1 MRPELSIVISVRDN
15 WRQLAECVDSI
26 ANQDAPPR
34 LEVVVIDDGSKTPL
48 PARAVESTRHVQLR
62 VLRQTSLGIAAAR
75 NRGLELTK
83 GELIVFV
90 DSDCLLE
97 RNCLKNL
104 VEATK
109 YYTDDIAFQF
119 SVSSLERTLVQQIEA
134 LRLRSVQESLL
145 LQSGHILYANTSG
158 LAFRSSYVMQ
168 SEDFFDVS
176 VVRGSD
182 TLKLAQL
189 IRQGKAPRFLSQCKV
204 FHCPESSF
212 AKYTL
217 KCFRVGYHDS
227 YSHEKLKASGGVLL
241 GWTHKYQALKRT
253 RLMPRWNTDRIRCAV
268 SALFSFSIEK
278 LGRATSRVVGIHSLK
293 TKLLSV
299 RMDVIRR
306 SELIYRIVTSAA
318 RHRSLCVSYANAW
331 TLVQAQKLGSFQS
344 LLNSADICFADGV
357 GVKLAAILLN
367 QPRVRK
373 ITFNDV
379 IFDLCR
385 ELANRNLSIALI
397 GGRDAISREAS
408 ATISKAV
415 PHLNV
420 VLQSS
425 GYFSPAEEELLK
437 IELLK
442 WKPNVILIGMGQP
455 RQEDWAVTIRPL
467 LPESVLCCVG
477 GLFDYL
483 AAPRGWATF
492 ARRFGLEWAYRLCS
506 CPKKT
511 ARRYLFG
518 IPMLFGYITMEQA
531 RRAKRFVLRPRLF

>member
-1 MRPELSIVISVRDN
+1 
-15 WRQLAECVDSI
+15 
-26 ANQDAPPR
+26 
-34 LEVVVIDDGSKTPL
+34 
-48 PARAVESTRHVQLR
+48 
-62 VLRQTSLGIAAAR
+62 
-75 NRGLELTK
+75 
-83 GELIVFV
+83 
-90 DSDCLLE
+90 
-97 RNCLKNL
+97 
-104 VEATK
+104 
-109 YYTDDIAFQF
+109 
-119 SVSSLERTLVQQIEA
+119 
-134 LRLRSVQESLL
+134 
-145 LQSGHILYANTSG
+145 
-158 LAFRSSYVMQ
+158 
-168 SEDFFDVS
+168 
-176 VVRGSD
+176 
-182 TLKLAQL
+182 
-189 IRQGKAPRFLSQCKV
+189 
-204 FHCPESSF
+204 
-212 AKYTL
+212 
-217 KCFRVGYHDS
+217 
-227 YSHEKLKASGGVLL
+227 
-241 GWTHKYQALKRT
+241 
-253 RLMPRWNTDRIRCAV
+253 
-268 SALFSFSIEK
+268 
-278 LGRATSRVVGIHSLK
+278 
-293 TKLLSV
+293 
-299 RMDVIRR
+299 MDVIRR
-306 SELIYRIVTSAA
+306 PELIYRIVTSAA

>member
-15 WRQLAECVDSI
+15 WRQLAGCVDSI
-26 ANQDAPPR
+26 ANQNAPFR

-48 PARAVESTRHVQLR
+48 PAREVESMRHVQLR
-62 VLRQTSLGIAAAR
+62 VLRQTALGIAAAR

-83 GELIVFV
+83 GELVVFV

-97 RNCLKNL
+97 PNCLKNL

-109 YYTDDIAFQF
+109 YHTDDVAFQF
-119 SVSSLERTLVQQIEA
+119 SVSSLDRTLVQQIEEF
-134 LRLRSVQESLL
+134 RLRIVQESLL
-145 LQSGHILYANTSG
+145 LHSGHILYANTSG

-189 IRQGKAPRFLSQCKV
+189 LRQGKPPRFLSQCKV
-204 FHCPESSF
+204 FHCPELSF
-212 AKYTL
+212 AKYAL

-227 YSHEKLKASGGVLL
+227 YSHEKLKASGGMLL
-241 GWTHKYQALKRT
+241 GWTHKYQALKRM
-253 RLMPRWNTDRIRCAV
+253 RLTPRWNTDRIRCAV
-268 SALFSFSIEK
+268 SALLCFSIEK
-278 LGRATSRVVGIHSLK
+278 LGRATSRMVGIHSLK

-299 RMDVIRR
+299 RIDVIRR

-318 RHRSLCVSYANAW
+318 SHRRLWVSYANAW
-331 TLVQAQKLGSFQS
+331 TLVQAKKLNSFQT
-344 LLNSADICFADGV
+344 LLNSTDICFADGV

-397 GGRDAISREAS
+397 GGRDAILREAS
-408 ATISKAV
+408 AMISKAV
-415 PHLNV
+415 PHLNI

-425 GYFSPAEEELLK
+425 GYFSAAEEESLK

-442 WKPNVILIGMGQP
+442 RKPNVILIGMGQP
-455 RQEDWAVTIRPL
+455 VQEDWAVSIRPL

-492 ARRFGLEWAYRLCS
+492 ARRLGLEWAYRFCS

-518 IPMLFGYITMEQA
+518 IPTLFGYIIMEQA
-531 RRAKRFVLRPRLF
+531 RRATRFALRARLF

>member
-1 MRPELSIVISVRDN
+1 MTPELSIVISVRDN
-15 WRQLAECVDSI
+15 WRQLVECVASI
-26 ANQDAPPR
+26 ANQNAAPR

-48 PARAVESTRHVQLR
+48 PARAAESMQHVRPR
-62 VLRQTSLGIAAAR
+62 VVRQTALGIAAAR
-75 NRGLELTK
+75 NRGLELTT

-97 RNCLKNL
+97 PDCLKNL

-109 YYTDDIAFQF
+109 CHTDDIAFQF
-119 SVSSLERTLVQQIEA
+119 SVSSLGRTLVQQIEEF
-134 LRLRSVQESLL
+134 RLRIVQESLL

-158 LAFRSSYVMQ
+158 LALRSSYVMQ
-168 SEDFFDVS
+168 SEDFFDVG

-189 IRQGKAPRFLSQCKV
+189 IRQGNAPRFLSQCKV

-212 AKYTL
+212 AKYAL

-227 YSHEKLKASGGVLL
+227 YSHKKLKASGGVLL
-241 GWTHKYQALKRT
+241 GWTKKYQALKRMRST
-253 RLMPRWNTDRIRCAV
+253 PLWNTDRIRCAV
-268 SALFSFSIEK
+268 STLLSFSIEK
-278 LGRATSRVVGIHSLK
+278 LGRATSRAVGIHPLK

-299 RMDVIRR
+299 RMDVIGR
-306 SELIYRIVTSAA
+306 SELIYRIVTSAT
-318 RHRSLCVSYANAW
+318 RQRSLWVSYANAW
-331 TLVQAQKLGSFQS
+331 TLVQAKKLDSFQS
-344 LLNSADICFADGV
+344 LLNSTDICLADGV
-357 GVKLAAILLN
+357 GVELAAALLN
-367 QPRVRK
+367 QPRVQK

-385 ELANRNLSIALI
+385 ELANRGLSIALI
-397 GGRDAISREAS
+397 GGRDAVLLEAS
-408 ATISKAV
+408 ATISKVV
-415 PHLNV
+415 PDLNV
-420 VLQSS
+420 VLQAS
-425 GYFSPAEEELLK
+425 GYFSPAEEESLK

-442 WKPNVILIGMGQP
+442 RKPNVILIGMGQP
-455 RQEDWAVTIRPL
+455 LQEDWAVRIRPL
-467 LPESVLCCVG
+467 LPQTILCCVG

-518 IPMLFGYITMEQA
+518 IPTLFGYIIMEQA
-531 RRAKRFVLRPRLF
+531 QRATKFALRARLF

>member
-1 MRPELSIVISVRDN
+1 MRPEISIVISVRDN
-15 WRQLAECVDSI
+15 WRQLAQCVESI

-34 LEVVVIDDGSKTPL
+34 LEVVVIDDGSKIPL
-48 PARAVESTRHVQLR
+48 PAIEVDSMRHVQLR
-62 VLRQTSLGIAAAR
+62 VLPQTALGIAAAR

-97 RNCLKNL
+97 PNCLKNL
-104 VEATK
+104 VDATR
-109 YYTDDIAFQF
+109 YHTDDVAFQF
-119 SVSSLERTLVQQIEA
+119 SVSSLGRILVQQIEDF
-134 LRLRSVQESLL
+134 RLRIVQESLL

-182 TLKLAQL
+182 TLKLGQL
-189 IRQGKAPRFLSQCKV
+189 IRQGKPPRFLSQCKV

-212 AKYTL
+212 AKYAL

-227 YSHEKLKASGGVLL
+227 YSHEKLRASGGVLL
-241 GWTHKYQALKRT
+241 GWAHKYQALKRM
-253 RLMPRWNTDRIRCAV
+253 RLTTRWNTDRIRCSV
-268 SALFSFSIEK
+268 GALLCFSIEK
-278 LGRATSRVVGIHSLK
+278 LGRATFRIVGIRSLK
-293 TKLLSV
+293 TILLSV
-299 RMDVIRR
+299 RIDVIRQ

-318 RHRSLCVSYANAW
+318 RHRSMWVSYANAW
-331 TLVQAQKLGSFQS
+331 TLVQAKKLDSFQS
-344 LLNSADICFADGV
+344 LLNSADICFVDGV

-397 GGRDAISREAS
+397 GGRDAIVREAS

-415 PHLNV
+415 PHLNI

-425 GYFSPAEEELLK
+425 GYFSAADEESLKCELLK
-437 IELLK
+437 R
-442 WKPNVILIGMGQP
+442 KPDVILIGMGQP
-455 RQEDWAVTIRPL
+455 RQEDWAVRIRPL
-467 LPESVLCCVG
+467 LPETVLCCVG

-492 ARRFGLEWAYRLCS
+492 ARRVGLEWAYRLCRY
-506 CPKKT
+506 PKKT

-518 IPMLFGYITMEQA
+518 IPTLFGYIIMEQA
-531 RRAKRFVLRPRLF
+531 RRATKFALRARLF

>member
-26 ANQDAPPR
+26 AHQDARPQ

-48 PARAVESTRHVQLR
+48 PARALESMRHVQLR
-62 VLRQTSLGIAAAR
+62 LLRQAALGIAAAR
-75 NRGLELTK
+75 NYGLELTR

-109 YYTDDIAFQF
+109 YHTDDVAFQF
-119 SVSSLERTLVQQIEA
+119 SVSSLERTLVQQIER
-134 LRLRSVQESLL
+134 LRLRMVQESLL
-145 LQSGHILYANTSG
+145 LESGHILYANTSG
-158 LAFRSSYVMQ
+158 LAFRSSYVTQ

-204 FHCPESSF
+204 FHCPESPF
-212 AKYTL
+212 PKYAL

-241 GWTHKYQALKRT
+241 DWTHKYQALKRT
-253 RLMPRWNTDRIRCAV
+253 RLMSRWNTDRIRCAV
-268 SALFSFSIEK
+268 SALLCFSFKK
-278 LGRATSRVVGIHSLK
+278 LGRATSRIIGNHSVK

-299 RMDVIRR
+299 RIDAIRR
-306 SELIYRIVTSAA
+306 SELLYRIVTSAT
-318 RHRSLCVSYANAW
+318 RHRSLWVSYANAW
-331 TLVQAQKLGSFQS
+331 TLVQAKKLGSFQS

-357 GVKLAAILLN
+357 GVKLAAILLD

-385 ELANRNLSIALI
+385 ELANRSLSIALI
-397 GGRDAISREAS
+397 GGRDAILREAS

-415 PHLNV
+415 PNLNV

-425 GYFSPAEEELLK
+425 GYFSPAEEESLK
-437 IELLK
+437 IELVK
-442 WKPNVILIGMGQP
+442 RKPNVILIGMGQP
-455 RQEDWAVTIRPL
+455 RQEAWAVTVRPL

-492 ARRFGLEWAYRLCS
+492 ARRLGLEWAYRLCS
-506 CPKKT
+506 YPKKT
-511 ARRYLFG
+511 ARRYLLG
-518 IPMLFGYITMEQA
+518 VPMLFGYIIMEQA
-531 RRAKRFVLRPRLF
+531 RRATRRTPREIF

>member
-15 WRQLAECVDSI
+15 WRQLAERVDSI
-26 ANQDAPPR
+26 AHQDACPQ

-48 PARAVESTRHVQLR
+48 PARALERMRHVQLR
-62 VLRQTSLGIAAAR
+62 LLRQAALGIAAAR
-75 NRGLELTK
+75 NYGLELTK

-97 RNCLKNL
+97 PNCLKNL
-104 VEATK
+104 VEAAK
-109 YYTDDIAFQF
+109 YHTDDVAFQF
-119 SVSSLERTLVQQIEA
+119 SVSSLDRTLVQQIEEF
-134 LRLRSVQESLL
+134 RVRIVQESLL

-189 IRQGKAPRFLSQCKV
+189 IRHGKPPRFLSQCKV

-212 AKYTL
+212 AKYAL

-253 RLMPRWNTDRIRCAV
+253 CLMSQWNTDRVRCAG
-268 SALFSFSIEK
+268 SALLCFSMKK
-278 LGRATSRVVGIHSLK
+278 LGRATSRIIGNHSVK

-299 RMDVIRR
+299 RIDAIRR
-306 SELIYRIVTSAA
+306 SELLYRIVTSAT
-318 RHRSLCVSYANAW
+318 RHRSLWVTYANAW
-331 TLVQAQKLGSFQS
+331 TLVQAKKLGCFQS

-357 GVKLAAILLN
+357 GVKLAAILLD

-397 GGRDAISREAS
+397 GGRDAILREAS

-415 PHLNV
+415 PNLNV

-425 GYFSPAEEELLK
+425 
-437 IELLK
+437 
-442 WKPNVILIGMGQP
+442 
-455 RQEDWAVTIRPL
+455 
-467 LPESVLCCVG
+467 
-477 GLFDYL
+477 
-483 AAPRGWATF
+483 
-492 ARRFGLEWAYRLCS
+492 
-506 CPKKT
+506 
-511 ARRYLFG
+511 
-518 IPMLFGYITMEQA
+518 
-531 RRAKRFVLRPRLF
+531 